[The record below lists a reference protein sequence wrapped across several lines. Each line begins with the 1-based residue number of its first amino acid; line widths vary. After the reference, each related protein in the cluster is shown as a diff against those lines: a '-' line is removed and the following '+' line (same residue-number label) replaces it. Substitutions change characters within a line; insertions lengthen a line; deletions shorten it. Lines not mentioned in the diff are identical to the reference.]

1 MKINKMH
8 LSEIINHC
16 EKGYPKESCGILAG
30 KNGTVEKVFQMENRA
45 DTPQTCYF
53 MKPEEQLKVMK
64 EIRSLNLELLSIY
77 HSHIDVP
84 AYPSS
89 KDVTLAFYPD
99 AIYIIL
105 SIKDGKLS
113 DIKVYEIKENKINE
127 VKLEIT

>member
-1 MKINKMH
+1 MKINKMY

-30 KNGTVEKVFQMENRA
+30 KEDFVEKVYQMKNSSDR
-45 DTPQTCYF
+45 PRICYF
-53 MKPEEQLKVMK
+53 MKPEEQIKVMK
-64 EIRSLNLELLSIY
+64 EIRNLNLKLLSIY

-89 KDVTLAFYPD
+89 KDVELAFYPD
-99 AIYIIL
+99 AVYIIL

-113 DIKVYEIKENKINE
+113 NVKAYEIKENKINE
-127 VKLEIT
+127 VSIQ